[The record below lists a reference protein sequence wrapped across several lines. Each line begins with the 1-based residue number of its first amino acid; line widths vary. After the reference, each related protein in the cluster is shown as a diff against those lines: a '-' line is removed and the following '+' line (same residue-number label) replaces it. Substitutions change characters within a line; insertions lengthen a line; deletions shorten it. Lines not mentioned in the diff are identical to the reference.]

1 MSGMKFRLQCAS
13 CGSVF
18 FAPDRKAR
26 YCQKCLKKRPVKPA
40 PEQARAGFRPAASP
54 ARAASK
60 PARPPAHQEDAAVKV
75 RKGPERKPPKVGELT
90 PELRDRI
97 EHIYREEYAGK
108 ELPQAEMVQQISDK
122 LWLKRSIVSAIV
134 HRIQQPEIDL
144 TPELKARVIELYEGY
159 VRRGERPADGRRK
172 AIGHLLGIP
181 YHQVKDLVYKWSL
194 SQYQL
199 SPMHDLSREQK
210 FAMEKVYWGELK
222 QARYRLNE
230 MPERISEQVG
240 YASSYQVARWL
251 DMLYDDDRKFEKV
264 EDLPDEIVQRIRE
277 GYLQYLDATK
287 PPELGLHTTLAQQI
301 GGITPRQVHKVLH
314 RFRKELRA
322 AYPLQ

>member
-13 CGSVF
+13 CSSVF

-26 YCQKCLKKRPVKPA
+26 YCPKCLKKRSTKSA

-60 PARPPAHQEDAAVKV
+60 PVRAPAHAESAAGKV
-75 RKGPERKPPKVGELT
+75 YKGPERRPPKAGELT
-90 PELRDRI
+90 QELRERI
-97 EHIYREEYAGK
+97 EHIYREEYADK
-108 ELPQAEMVQQISDK
+108 DIPRAEMVQQISDK
-122 LWLKRSIVSAIV
+122 LWLKRSIVSAMI

-144 TPELKARVIELYEGY
+144 TPELKARVIEIYEGY

-172 AIGHLLGIP
+172 TISHMLGIP
-181 YHQVKDLVYKWSL
+181 YHQVKDLVYEWSL
-194 SQYQL
+194 SQYEM
-199 SPMHDLSREQK
+199 SPTHDLSREQK
-210 FAMEKVYWGELK
+210 FAMEKVYWDELK
-222 QARYRLNE
+222 QKRYRFNE
-230 MPERISEQVG
+230 LPERIAEQVG
-240 YASSYQVARWL
+240 YATSYQVARWL

-264 EDLPDEIVQRIRE
+264 DDPPDEIVQRIRG
-277 GYLQYLDATK
+277 GYLQYLEAPK

-301 GGITPRQVHKVLH
+301 GGITARQVHKVLH
-314 RFRKELRA
+314 QFRKELRA